1 MLLKHNRVDGK
12 YKMLTR
18 PRKHVKSHLNFQRL
32 KSKQFI
38 PVFVLNAWYL
48 FLYFQPTWKTVMLC
62 GLKML
67 SRFQYPIYMCS
78 YFQEK
83 NHICRCP
90 QKVSDKWGP
99 TARDQVVKSAWEQ
112 RFALAKNFLPGG
124 CKMYTALKE
133 NTHCFMPLCGF
144 QVQTLLKKC
153 EHQMCCLNVFKTWLV
168 KA

>member
-1 MLLKHNRVDGK
+1 MAFGAHPADTILLNPSFKHSVPHSFLLHLQMLLKHNRVDGK

-18 PRKHVKSHLNFQRL
+18 PRKHVKGHLNFQRL

-67 SRFQYPIYMCS
+67 SRFRYPIYMCS

-83 NHICRCP
+83 NHICKCP
-90 QKVSDKWGP
+90 QKVSDKRGP

-112 RFALAKNFLPGG
+112 GLALAKKFPS
-124 CKMYTALKE
+124 
-133 NTHCFMPLCGF
+133 
-144 QVQTLLKKC
+144 
-153 EHQMCCLNVFKTWLV
+153 
-168 KA
+168 